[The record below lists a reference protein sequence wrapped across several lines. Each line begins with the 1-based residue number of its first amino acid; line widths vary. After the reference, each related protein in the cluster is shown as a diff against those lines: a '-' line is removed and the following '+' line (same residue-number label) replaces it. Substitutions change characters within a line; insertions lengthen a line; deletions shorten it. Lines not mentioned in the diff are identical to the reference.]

1 MELMHILYSYK
12 KVLWT
17 ERATIAI
24 SAHEVPDTYLERDKG
39 NERVRMPML
48 SFFRQ
53 VSDVHRHRGGSRPD
67 GNSGTPLPKEHSPE
81 E

>member
-53 VSDVHRHRGGSRPD
+53 VF
-67 GNSGTPLPKEHSPE
+67 
-81 E
+81 

>member
-1 MELMHILYSYK
+1 MSHRFGRLVLQGRPRMELMHILYSYK

-53 VSDVHRHRGGSRPD
+53 VF
-67 GNSGTPLPKEHSPE
+67 
-81 E
+81 